1 MFSLDEL
8 ANLSELD
15 LSIANYIM
23 KNTEQVAYM
32 RIREL
37 ASHTHVSPSTIMR
50 FTKRMGFD
58 SFPEMRLYIR
68 QHLTDSDKLT
78 STEAYTEKFIQNESF
93 TPEFD
98 NSLKQLSCEI
108 KHAPLIHCI
117 GMGASGA
124 MAEYA
129 CKHLTTLGY
138 YSFATKGVYFPYAIL
153 KESPVTRADEICIL
167 FSVSGNTSELV
178 QMQQALKESHIK
190 TACIT
195 SNSDSF
201 LAKNY
206 DLTITYDT
214 SYDRIHYNADL
225 SSQLP
230 VVFIIETLIRLLIT
244 EQS

>member
-8 ANLSELD
+8 AHLSELD
-15 LSIANYIM
+15 LGIANYIM

-37 ASHTHVSPSTIMR
+37 ANQTHVSPSTIMR

-58 SFPEMRLYIR
+58 SFPEMRLFIR
-68 QHLTDSDKLT
+68 QHLADSDKLT
-78 STEAYTEKFIQNESF
+78 STEAYTEKFIKDQSF
-93 TPEFD
+93 TQEFD
-98 NSLKQLSCEI
+98 AALKKLADEI
-108 KHAPLIHCI
+108 NHASLIHCI

-124 MAEYA
+124 IAEYA

-138 YSFATKGVYFPYAIL
+138 YSFATKGVYFPYAVL
-153 KESPVTRADEICIL
+153 KETSVKRADEICIF
-167 FSVSGNTSELV
+167 FSVSGNTAELV
-178 QMQQALKESHIK
+178 QMQQALKNAHIK

-201 LAKNY
+201 LAKNC

-230 VVFIIETLIRLLIT
+230 VIFIIETLIRLLIT
-244 EQS
+244 ERS